1 MPGFVTGIHVFVFE
15 AQDVDGRDDEPGHDD
30 K

>member
-15 AQDVDGRDDEPGHDD
+15 AQDVDGRPEPGHDD